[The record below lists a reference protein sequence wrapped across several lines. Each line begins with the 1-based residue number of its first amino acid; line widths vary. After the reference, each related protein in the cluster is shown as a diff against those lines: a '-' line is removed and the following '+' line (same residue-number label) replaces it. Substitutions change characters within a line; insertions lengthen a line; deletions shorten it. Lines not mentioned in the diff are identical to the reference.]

1 MTNSEANYDTS
12 DSENSAN
19 KPLFDDSNR
28 TDDTDN
34 TDDTDLEAYP
44 ATLSKPA

>member
-12 DSENSAN
+12 DSKSSADEL
-19 KPLFDDSNR
+19 LFNDSDR
-28 TDDTDN
+28 TDN
-34 TDDTDLEAYP
+34 TDDTDDTDLEVCP